1 MEKKETR
8 LKSERNELYK
18 VGSKKGA
25 VKREQNFKGTKLGYM
40 CLGACVHYSLGAGHS
55 SEFVC

>member
-1 MEKKETR
+1 MEGKRFMEKKETR

-25 VKREQNFKGTKLGYM
+25 VKRE
-40 CLGACVHYSLGAGHS
+40 
-55 SEFVC
+55 